1 MFFFLK
7 NKLGLNPKHTGKTIL
22 IPLRCICTSGR
33 RKLESCMH
41 KFHHLF
47 KMAPDFFLNLCSRL
61 RSRVLRKISVI
72 NDKEGNTCEVAI
84 GNYWLQT
91 AISPLHHCFFWL
103 LRRIEQ
109 DCTHD
114 QRKLLSKLVRRTIT
128 IVSSLWS

>member
-1 MFFFLK
+1 
-7 NKLGLNPKHTGKTIL
+7 
-22 IPLRCICTSGR
+22 
-33 RKLESCMH
+33 
-41 KFHHLF
+41 
-47 KMAPDFFLNLCSRL
+47 
-61 RSRVLRKISVI
+61 
-72 NDKEGNTCEVAI
+72 
-84 GNYWLQT
+84 LQT